1 MHYGNSP
8 WVPLNI
14 AFLFSRV
21 FIVIPSVP
29 PCPSTASPVPTPPT
43 LDLGFDPQQ
52 EQQNQ
57 ITGCG
62 CLSWAQTVFQS
73 HTTFLFC
80 RRLISFGLLG
90 SQEAVWVLA
99 KCESISGSWCLLK
112 NGGQNAVKGR
122 SLQSSWISRAK
133 PLLLWD
139 WMEAHPLLVS
149 YCSGLYYN
157 RRTRFS
163 PKGWCVYTLHIFLGN
178 PAQNI
183 GRYNLKRVG
192 E

>member
-1 MHYGNSP
+1 MSQCSLPRSH
-8 WVPLNI
+8 
-14 AFLFSRV
+14 
-21 FIVIPSVP
+21 P
-29 PCPSTASPVPTPPT
+29 PH
-43 LDLGFDPQQ
+43 LRLGVWPQQ

-57 ITGCG
+57 TTGCG
-62 CLSWAQTVFQS
+62 CLSWAQTAFQS

-122 SLQSSWISRAK
+122 SLKSSWISRAK

-139 WMEAHPLLVS
+139 WMEPHPLLVS

-157 RRTRFS
+157 RRTHFS
-163 PKGWCVYTLHIFLGN
+163 PEGWCVYTLHIFLGN

-183 GRYNLKRVG
+183 GRYNLKSRRITG
-192 E
+192 PQIRHQTGHRMFPSEQSLPFRLSP